1 MLDGVLRRNN
11 HLLLNDTLDVS
22 PVYRVVRG
30 QNKYVKILTIGYMFD
45 NIRPNDVY
53 TISYTS

>member
-11 HLLLNDTLDVS
+11 HLLLNDTLDVI